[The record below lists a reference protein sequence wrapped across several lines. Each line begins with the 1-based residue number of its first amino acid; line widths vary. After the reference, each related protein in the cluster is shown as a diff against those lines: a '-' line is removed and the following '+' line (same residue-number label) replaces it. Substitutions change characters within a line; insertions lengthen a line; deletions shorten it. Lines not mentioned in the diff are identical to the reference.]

1 MSSTE
6 KKGKEDCWDFWKRIG
21 SPKYVSAPMIGA
33 STLACRKLFRKYSV
47 DLCYSPMIIASLFL
61 EDSDYR
67 EKILTTDSDDRPIFV
82 QFCGDNAQIMA
93 QAAKQAF
100 AEKCH
105 YGAYLQD
112 EWDLMREIVSTMN
125 RELNVCVSAKFRMQA
140 TIDKTVGMAQMLQEA
155 GAQVI
160 TMHEQITVPFIVNG
174 GIISLEQADHILDL
188 TKANAVMVGEGLR
201 RNPALFAGIE
211 RNPYKLCNELI
222 DISKKEP
229 QNVYYPQST
238 ILGPTLG
245 LAFEYAYGPEI
256 NLLEDCGLF
265 KYEKEQRQ
273 KKLQLMRS
281 MKSLQEEGEE
291 LKNEKEEQ
299 EQQKESIDMNKGLQ
313 DKYEMIEELNNQ
325 EMKKVSKAEQ
335 ERWKIANTT
344 HIRKCGAKDL
354 IIIYRYCSLPLY

>member
-1 MSSTE
+1 MSSSQ
-6 KKGKEDCWDFWKRIG
+6 KKGQENGWDFWKRIG

-67 EKILTTDSDDRPIFV
+67 EKILTTDSDDRPLFI

-93 QAAKQAF
+93 QAAKQVQHLCDSVDINFGCPQAF

-125 RELNVCVSAKFRMQA
+125 RELDVCVSAKFRMQA
-140 TIDKTVGMAQMLQEA
+140 TIDKTVGMAQMLQES

-160 TMHEQITVPFIVNG
+160 TMHEQITVPFIANG

-229 QNVYYPQST
+229 QNVYYPQPFEFIIEQVHR
-238 ILGPTLG
+238 IL
-245 LAFEYAYGPEI
+245 
-256 NLLEDCGLF
+256 
-265 KYEKEQRQ
+265 
-273 KKLQLMRS
+273 
-281 MKSLQEEGEE
+281 
-291 LKNEKEEQ
+291 
-299 EQQKESIDMNKGLQ
+299 
-313 DKYEMIEELNNQ
+313 LNNMEGSSYPIQSYDSKKRKRNKIREETSTNIFHKHWDLREQLIGVKTLTSLEQILAEAEKREKSNEDPPPKPGRHSVVQ
-325 EMKKVSKAEQ
+325 ED
-335 ERWKIANTT
+335 NDT
-344 HIRKCGAKDL
+344 
-354 IIIYRYCSLPLY
+354 IISGTSIFDEGSDS